1 MAIEALGGVTS
12 ATTAS
17 ASQTTVSQ
25 NDLINIMLAELK
37 YQDPLKPLDNRD
49 FIAQLAQFTTLE
61 QTKELNDRID
71 TLLSVQ
77 ASTQSV
83 GLIGREI
90 DVTAPTGGTVT
101 GKVTTITFEGGV
113 PKLSISPTDGSSP
126 VIGISLADVQQV
138 R

>member
-1 MAIEALGGVTS
+1 MAIEALGGVT
-12 ATTAS
+12 TAAAAS
-17 ASQTTVSQ
+17 SSQTAVSQ

-61 QTKELNDRID
+61 QTKELNDKIE

-83 GLIGREI
+83 GLLGRTV
-90 DVTAPTGGTVT
+90 DVKTDAGDSQTGS
-101 GKVTTITFEGGV
+101 VTTITFSSGEPRLTV
-113 PKLSISPTDGSSP
+113 KKADGTFLND
-126 VIGISLADVQQV
+126 IGLASVTLV